1 MTSQPGWKTNVI
13 HILPR
18 ILRSKENQTMK
29 IGQLMEQKLRN
40 IFVEISYTKRGE
52 ETAPRPFSW
61 KLKLSIYMD
70 Q

>member
-1 MTSQPGWKTNVI
+1 MTSQPGWKTSVI
-13 HILPR
+13 HMLPR

-29 IGQLMEQKLRN
+29 IGQSMEQNFRN
-40 IFVEISYTKRGE
+40 IFVEISYTKHGE

-61 KLKLSIYMD
+61 KLKLSIYLD

>member
-1 MTSQPGWKTNVI
+1 
-13 HILPR
+13 
-18 ILRSKENQTMK
+18 MK